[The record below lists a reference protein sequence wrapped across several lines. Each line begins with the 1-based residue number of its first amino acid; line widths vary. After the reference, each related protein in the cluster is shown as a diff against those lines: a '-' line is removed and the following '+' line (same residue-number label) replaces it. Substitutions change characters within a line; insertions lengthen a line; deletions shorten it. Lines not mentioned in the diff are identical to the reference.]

1 MTPVGADNSG
11 RRRGTA
17 LARLLAE
24 PRRFTFDAA
33 MRILT
38 FFRHRA
44 DPAEAAHFTAVAGS
58 SFPGA
63 EVTEVQVD
71 PRTGSVRVTVG
82 LIGLTGPV
90 GVLPRHYSD
99 AVVTDQRTRA
109 FSLTHFLDLISDR
122 MIAAFA
128 AAGAKYRPHRAADT
142 GVLAIDRKRGDPVA
156 DALLALT
163 GYGTPGLADR
173 LLAGAASLRHYAGL
187 FSAHPRSVDRLEAL
201 ASDWLG
207 RPVKVEQFAGAW
219 IAVPPDQRTRMPV
232 GLAPGAF
239 TQLGVDAAAGI
250 RAWDQ
255 QARLVLRIGPLDLAY
270 FERLL
275 PDRPML
281 RELVSLVRAFVGFE
295 VGFAVNPVL
304 HRDAVPPLVLRGP
317 AETGASGAGPRLGW
331 NSWLPNATLM
341 PRRVDASDAIFEAEI
356 VEGQA

>member
-1 MTPVGADNSG
+1 MSAPSAKVPDRKRATP
-11 RRRGTA
+11 
-17 LARLLAE
+17 LARLLAQ

-33 MRILT
+33 VRLLS
-38 FFRHRA
+38 FHRREA
-44 DPAEAAHFTAVAGS
+44 DPAEATHFTAAAGS
-58 SFPGA
+58 SFPGG
-63 EVTEVQVD
+63 EVTEVAID
-71 PRTGSVRVTVG
+71 PRKGTARMTVG

-90 GVLPRHYSD
+90 AVLPRHYSD
-99 AVVTDQRTRA
+99 AVIVDQRTRSY
-109 FSLTHFLDLISDR
+109 SLTHFLDVISDR

-128 AAGAKYRPHRAADT
+128 AAGTKYRPHRAADT
-142 GVLAIDRKRGDPVA
+142 GALSPERRRDDPVA

-163 GYGTPGLADR
+163 GYATPGLAGR
-173 LLAGAASLRHYAGL
+173 LLAGAPSLRHYAGL

-232 GLAPGAF
+232 GLSPGAF

-255 QARLVLRIGPLDLAY
+255 QARIVLRIGPLDLAY
-270 FERLL
+270 FEKLL
-275 PDRPML
+275 PDQPML

-304 HRDAVPPLVLRGP
+304 AHDAVPPLLLHTPDNATAGGV
-317 AETGASGAGPRLGW
+317 GPRLGW
-331 NSWLPNATLM
+331 NSWLPNAAVM
-341 PRRVDASDAIFEAEI
+341 PRRVDAADAVFEAEI
-356 VEGQA
+356 V